1 MAYMCIFNHNREC
14 DLCYECKEVHEEDYG
29 NDDYLYDR
37 MRDKEIDMILEEMER
52 EENNE

>member
-1 MAYMCIFNHNREC
+1 MAYMCVFNHNREC
-14 DLCYECKEVHEEDYG
+14 DLCYKCHEAQEEID

-37 MRDKEIDMILEEMER
+37 MRDKEIDLILEEMER